1 MRTTTVLVMRH
12 PWAPTYQS
20 EQSGAS
26 PPFGG
31 AARRW
36 RGRRTSPAEADTLR
50 FWLAV
55 WLDAFR
61 AALSLERWGLVRM
74 EDLLLGGKAAF
85 APQNVRR
92 QLRIHG
98 SKVDPERAY
107 AYANGTTFAAVDGA
121 PFVRRTFGYDLATP
135 AATPR
140 HEGYWFSVGL
150 DAQDRLPPAGLV
162 TAWPSM
168 RPAPPARTAYRVN
181 CVACA
186 EPHCLQK
193 PARRRRPG
201 SRSGPK

>member
-1 MRTTTVLVMRH
+1 M
-12 PWAPTYQS
+12 
-20 EQSGAS
+20 
-26 PPFGG
+26 
-31 AARRW
+31 
-36 RGRRTSPAEADTLR
+36 R

-162 TAWPSM
+162 PEWPSI
-168 RPAPPARTAYRVN
+168 PVPPPARTAYRVN

-186 EPHCLQK
+186 EPHCIQK
-193 PARRRRPG
+193 PARRRQG
-201 SRSGPK
+201 SRSGRK

>member
-1 MRTTTVLVMRH
+1 M
-12 PWAPTYQS
+12 
-20 EQSGAS
+20 
-26 PPFGG
+26 
-31 AARRW
+31 
-36 RGRRTSPAEADTLR
+36 
-50 FWLAV
+50 
-55 WLDAFR
+55 
-61 AALSLERWGLVRM
+61 VRM

-107 AYANGTTFAAVDGA
+107 AYANGTTFAAVDAGA

-162 TAWPSM
+162 AAWPSI
-168 RPAPPARTAYRVN
+168 PVPPPARTAYRVN

-193 PARRRRPG
+193 SRRARRRPG
-201 SRSGPK
+201 

>member
-1 MRTTTVLVMRH
+1 M
-12 PWAPTYQS
+12 
-20 EQSGAS
+20 SGAS

-36 RGRRTSPAEADTLR
+36 RGRRTSPAEADTLDL
-50 FWLAV
+50 WLDL

-61 AALSLERWGLVRM
+61 AALSLERWCLIRM

-85 APQNVRR
+85 APQNVGR

-107 AYANGTTFAAVDGA
+107 AYANGTTFAVAVDGA
-121 PFVRRTFGYDLATP
+121 PFVRRTFGYDLVNPPATP
-135 AATPR
+135 V
-140 HEGYWFSVGL
+140 HDGYWFSVGL
-150 DAQDRLPPAGLV
+150 GADRLPPAGLV
-162 TAWPSM
+162 PAWPSI
-168 RPAPPARTAYRVN
+168 PVPPPARTAYRVN

-186 EPHCLQK
+186 EPHCLQP
-193 PARRRRPG
+193 PARRRQG

>member
-1 MRTTTVLVMRH
+1 M
-12 PWAPTYQS
+12 PNPTR
-20 EQSGAS
+20 
-26 PPFGG
+26 G

-36 RGRRTSPAEADTLR
+36 RGRRTSPAEEDTLR
-50 FWLAV
+50 FWLDV
-55 WLDAFR
+55 WLDACR
-61 AALSLERWGLVRM
+61 AVLSLDRWGLVRM

-85 APQNVRR
+85 APQNVRW

-107 AYANGTTFAAVDGA
+107 AYANGTTFATAVDGA

-162 TAWPSM
+162 PAWPSM

-193 PARRRRPG
+193 PRRARRRPG
-201 SRSGPK
+201 